1 MSSILSSS
9 PLFNVLPQISTYPN
23 IACLIAAQTPIAQT
37 LNGQAML
44 KQYIDQCQKENAA
57 RTNKVIQLGQIAK
70 YYQFNLFKT
79 FQPKLIFS
87 RFISRNFPGTNN
99 SQTLITNADYASEV
113 QFKIDFDS
121 SVISDLVALIT
132 MNISIDQS
140 ILSDNT
146 PIQIQGYSSKGSKS
160 GVNIKY
166 SDVLSLQYAY
176 CEDFLYHYISSVDI
190 GFCNTGGSNP
200 IYHQKVPIE
209 IAWIYHRLILPQEMG
224 DAIKR
229 LCREDIFTIGHDP
242 FHMYGNYMYQMKA
255 SNDLNNNY
263 SYYKNQEM
271 ANNFNGKVGFNRNA
285 ASDAAQGMNE
295 IAMYYV
301 QNTIKGLDMGTVSKS
316 DYANDVNWTIG
327 KSNPTLTEVTV
338 YDKDLQTTHKIKKFD
353 VISSIDNIMFGNWN
367 DYNVKFEQYTTHTET
382 DTDKNGQTVTKT
394 VGGFTDPISQVSPVS
409 PIMYNCSTNRM
420 ISLDPIVKF
429 VKKASAG
436 LPQAQFDKYNIY
448 VVPFIYSAIS
458 NGVTLSTGFAVVSK
472 QTAKYSTEAVRVKVT
487 VNCNTQSEEGLLNT
501 DQEIKMYINCNTD
514 GVTQIRRVNNIILN
528 EENSDLEEPL
538 ELLKAGETDDKTPDT
553 NLWYI
558 KQYSIDEFYGCALFV
573 GTTNITNLDKET
585 IFTSN
590 IKSENKCYTLTN
602 KDSNQFKEVE
612 FSTTYNDTKNEAF
625 VIECKSGSDAD
636 ATIFDIL
643 NACLHIKNTTLKD
656 LLTQTQMSL
665 FKKSGYISP
674 YINIGSLNYL
684 LVESNDFDLNDFGWD
699 AMYQTYYKNTDQSV
713 YPQNSPDLINDIFKY
728 NMAML
733 NNKDNEEFN
742 PTLRN
747 PDYISIHTFRKEHG
761 IVDFYFPLNFLFIC
775 QGISS
780 GFPHYACASQSL
792 VIKFSFLNPK
802 AFINTCLVVRPDA
815 VDKLDCTQ
823 GARVYINR
831 INTHQ
836 FFTTNCTDMRMV
848 LFYNRY
854 VWVPDLT
861 DIITNYNHYAWVIRN
876 YERIYRDIGGQV
888 SGQSILYEFS
898 RSVFYTKIWLFIINT
913 DTYNV
918 LQAQGGASQ
927 IQPLYV
933 NKYHLPI
940 FDVVQFQESAGYNN
954 ANSITGSTAESWNKQ
969 YNSPYGLVPVDSFQ
983 MATASTIGMQDT
995 LPYRL
1000 QQFADYVML
1009 NHTQAHQ
1016 TITNNNLIQFNID
1029 PIFYQEGTPNAT
1041 YAPAYAPNFYIKYN
1055 PKLQSGYNRKY
1066 GCIIISECMNISY
1079 ISNHVVLSKYQ
1090 TDN

>member
-1 MSSILSSS
+1 
-9 PLFNVLPQISTYPN
+9 
-23 IACLIAAQTPIAQT
+23 
-37 LNGQAML
+37 
-44 KQYIDQCQKENAA
+44 
-57 RTNKVIQLGQIAK
+57 
-70 YYQFNLFKT
+70 
-79 FQPKLIFS
+79 
-87 RFISRNFPGTNN
+87 
-99 SQTLITNADYASEV
+99 
-113 QFKIDFDS
+113 
-121 SVISDLVALIT
+121 
-132 MNISIDQS
+132 
-140 ILSDNT
+140 
-146 PIQIQGYSSKGSKS
+146 
-160 GVNIKY
+160 
-166 SDVLSLQYAY
+166 
-176 CEDFLYHYISSVDI
+176 
-190 GFCNTGGSNP
+190 
-200 IYHQKVPIE
+200 
-209 IAWIYHRLILPQEMG
+209 
-224 DAIKR
+224 
-229 LCREDIFTIGHDP
+229 
-242 FHMYGNYMYQMKA
+242 
-255 SNDLNNNY
+255 
-263 SYYKNQEM
+263 
-271 ANNFNGKVGFNRNA
+271 
-285 ASDAAQGMNE
+285 
-295 IAMYYV
+295 
-301 QNTIKGLDMGTVSKS
+301 
-316 DYANDVNWTIG
+316 
-327 KSNPTLTEVTV
+327 
-338 YDKDLQTTHKIKKFD
+338 
-353 VISSIDNIMFGNWN
+353 
-367 DYNVKFEQYTTHTET
+367 
-382 DTDKNGQTVTKT
+382 
-394 VGGFTDPISQVSPVS
+394 
-409 PIMYNCSTNRM
+409 
-420 ISLDPIVKF
+420 
-429 VKKASAG
+429 
-436 LPQAQFDKYNIY
+436 
-448 VVPFIYSAIS
+448 
-458 NGVTLSTGFAVVSK
+458 
-472 QTAKYSTEAVRVKVT
+472 
-487 VNCNTQSEEGLLNT
+487 
-501 DQEIKMYINCNTD
+501 MYINCDEDTTPETNT
-514 GVTQIRRVNNIILN
+514 TRVNRIMLN
-528 EENSDLEEPL
+528 EENSDDLTEPG
-538 ELLKAGETDDKTPDT
+538 ELLKAYTEGTTPIW
-553 NLWYI
+553 NI

-573 GTTNITNLDKET
+573 GVANITNLDKES
-585 IFTSN
+585 IFTSDVN
-590 IKSENKCYTLTN
+590 SYNKCYILKQGT
-602 KDSNQFKEVE
+602 NQFEEHNLEGSNNFKL
-612 FSTTYNDTKNEAF
+612 
-625 VIECKSGSDAD
+625 ECISGTSNT
-636 ATIFDIL
+636 ATIFEIL
-643 NACLHIKNTTLKD
+643 NACLNIKSTTLKD

-699 AMYQTYYKNTDQSV
+699 AMYQTYYKNTDQAV

-983 MATASTIGMQDT
+983 MATASTIGM
-995 LPYRL
+995 
-1000 QQFADYVML
+1000 
-1009 NHTQAHQ
+1009 
-1016 TITNNNLIQFNID
+1016 
-1029 PIFYQEGTPNAT
+1029 
-1041 YAPAYAPNFYIKYN
+1041 
-1055 PKLQSGYNRKY
+1055 
-1066 GCIIISECMNISY
+1066 
-1079 ISNHVVLSKYQ
+1079 
-1090 TDN
+1090 

>member
-1 MSSILSSS
+1 
-9 PLFNVLPQISTYPN
+9 
-23 IACLIAAQTPIAQT
+23 
-37 LNGQAML
+37 
-44 KQYIDQCQKENAA
+44 
-57 RTNKVIQLGQIAK
+57 
-70 YYQFNLFKT
+70 
-79 FQPKLIFS
+79 
-87 RFISRNFPGTNN
+87 
-99 SQTLITNADYASEV
+99 
-113 QFKIDFDS
+113 
-121 SVISDLVALIT
+121 
-132 MNISIDQS
+132 
-140 ILSDNT
+140 
-146 PIQIQGYSSKGSKS
+146 
-160 GVNIKY
+160 
-166 SDVLSLQYAY
+166 
-176 CEDFLYHYISSVDI
+176 
-190 GFCNTGGSNP
+190 
-200 IYHQKVPIE
+200 
-209 IAWIYHRLILPQEMG
+209 
-224 DAIKR
+224 
-229 LCREDIFTIGHDP
+229 
-242 FHMYGNYMYQMKA
+242 MKA

-316 DYANDVNWTIG
+316 NYANDVNWTIG
-327 KSNPTLTEVTV
+327 RSNPTLTEVTV

-367 DYNVKFEQYTTHTET
+367 DYNVKFEQYTTHTE
-382 DTDKNGQTVTKT
+382 DGGKDNSGQPVTKI

-429 VKKASAG
+429 VKKTSAG

-472 QTAKYSTEAVRVKVT
+472 QTAKYSTEPVRVKVT

-514 GVTQIRRVNNIILN
+514 TVAQIRRVNNIILN

-538 ELLKAGETDDKTPDT
+538 ELLKAGETGGETPDT

-573 GTTNITNLDKET
+573 GTANITNLDKET

-590 IKSENKCYTLTN
+590 IKSENKCYTLVESQ
-602 KDSNQFKEVE
+602 SNQFKEVE
-612 FSTTYNDTKNEAF
+612 FSTTYTDTKNEAF

-643 NACLHIKNTTLKD
+643 NACLHIKNTTLKE

-823 GARVYINR
+823 SARVYINR